1 MKYIEVDEELYRF
14 IASKTERIGESAS
27 DILRRLLTL
36 PVDTV
41 TPFEPNAIDEPSLD
55 VAHHQASNFA
65 ALSQEQ
71 QTGAEPSAVLT
82 PESSDYAK
90 AQVKAHVIAQVN
102 PQLKSQSHSS
112 GYQPGQLEGHKSEPQ
127 TLAQLNSQPLAA
139 GQSSQSATS
148 QVDFNALVNE
158 HLLSQQKGAVG
169 RFMWL
174 LEGLAALAPSQ
185 FNKVLLVQGKGRL
198 YFARSKDE
206 LLASSASANPKEIG
220 TTGYWVTTNNNTA
233 KKQAILVEV
242 LTKLHCDETLA
253 SAIADRICDK
263 VAG

>member
-36 PVDTV
+36 PVDAV

-65 ALSQEQ
+65 APSQAQHAGPGHSTESHLDNQ
-71 QTGAEPSAVLT
+71 DGIAAEP
-82 PESSDYAK
+82 K
-90 AQVKAHVIAQVN
+90 RQ
-102 PQLKSQSHSS
+102 
-112 GYQPGQLEGHKSEPQ
+112 GYQPGQLEGHMSEPQ
-127 TLAQLNSQPLAA
+127 TLAQANSQALAGGQVAPLAK
-139 GQSSQSATS
+139 S

-198 YFARSKDE
+198 YFALSKEE
-206 LLASSASANPKEIG
+206 LLASSKSANPKEIG

-242 LTKLHCDETLA
+242 LTKLHCDESLA

>member
-65 ALSQEQ
+65 ASNQEQ
-71 QTGAEPSAVLT
+71 QTGHGHAGEPSAVQT
-82 PESSDYAK
+82 PESNDYAK
-90 AQVKAHVIAQVN
+90 AQ
-102 PQLKSQSHSS
+102 PHSS
-112 GYQPGQLEGHKSEPQ
+112 GYKPGQLEGHKSEPQ

>member
-27 DILRRLLTL
+27 DILRRLLIL
-36 PVDTV
+36 PVNQV
-41 TPFEPNAIDEPSLD
+41 TPFEPSAIDEPSLD
-55 VAHHQASNFA
+55 VAHHQASNLVASSQASISSA
-65 ALSQEQ
+65 APSQ
-71 QTGAEPSAVLT
+71 THGNNVASSTPAVPTEPSGQLQ
-82 PESSDYAK
+82 AK
-90 AQVKAHVIAQVN
+90 APHN
-102 PQLKSQSHSS
+102 
-112 GYQPGQLEGHKSEPQ
+112 GYQPGQLEGHRSEPQ
-127 TLAQLNSQPLAA
+127 ALAQVHSEHLSPNRS
-139 GQSSQSATS
+139 
-148 QVDFNALVNE
+148 VMDFNALVNE

-174 LEGLAALAPSQ
+174 LEGLAAMAPSQ

-233 KKQAILVEV
+233 KKQAILIEV
-242 LTKLHCDETLA
+242 LTKLRCDETLA
-253 SAIADRICDK
+253 TAIADHICDK
-263 VAG
+263 IAE